1 MTIKKTKKYKIGGM
15 LTSST
20 TNLLTQST
28 IIPAVVTSV
37 AAASTIRT
45 KPPINTNEI
54 IKIIC
59 DNRKNYKLNPDLDPV
74 DVEEK
79 ALYDP
84 LGEEK
89 KLNPFDFTKLLK
101 NLSGYIPKVVL
112 KLTLMQLHKST
123 TNVDLFRKKLYGPRF
138 VVSKYDL
145 FFKELLEKPDEVVQN
160 FKDACKCIYLLYNY
174 KFAVNYGFLI
184 DRSLTPKLWCI
195 HAHYIQKQYDLNK
208 SMLNKKAGDFKTM
221 FFYDESKKFTK
232 LYNELNEEKNKVK
245 PPSMFMA
252 ALKGASN
259 LIKHPPTAEELKS
272 KMLEK
277 SKTAKK
283 SAMATAKKSAM
294 SLKSKIFGKL
304 RPTSKS
310 APTPKKVH
318 TGGGIH
324 NKTKKLKGGS
334 SIVSSVVKTTDQ
346 ILIGKYR
353 KKLEESFKVIDPY
366 SQQTRDF
373 GYIMLHLLYEMH
385 HFRETDPDRMYYQI
399 MVEIINEL
407 DIDSKQAVERIPYN
421 KPSNEFITCASD
433 TAVMTALNIV
443 I

>member
-1 MTIKKTKKYKIGGM
+1 
-15 LTSST
+15 
-20 TNLLTQST
+20 
-28 IIPAVVTSV
+28 
-37 AAASTIRT
+37 
-45 KPPINTNEI
+45 
-54 IKIIC
+54 
-59 DNRKNYKLNPDLDPV
+59 
-74 DVEEK
+74 
-79 ALYDP
+79 
-84 LGEEK
+84 
-89 KLNPFDFTKLLK
+89 
-101 NLSGYIPKVVL
+101 
-112 KLTLMQLHKST
+112 
-123 TNVDLFRKKLYGPRF
+123 
-138 VVSKYDL
+138 
-145 FFKELLEKPDEVVQN
+145 
-160 FKDACKCIYLLYNY
+160 
-174 KFAVNYGFLI
+174 
-184 DRSLTPKLWCI
+184 
-195 HAHYIQKQYDLNK
+195 
-208 SMLNKKAGDFKTM
+208 MLNKKAGDFKTM

-277 SKTAKK
+277 SK
-283 SAMATAKKSAM
+283 TAKKSAM